1 MTSTQG
7 YEFIIQWHLTDK
19 CNLKC
24 RHCYQEGALT
34 EEMTLPEIEGVIG
47 EIVGMLEYWQEAYG
61 IDFSP
66 SFNITG
72 GEPFLRPDF
81 CAILERL
88 AATGFDL
95 YILSNGTLI
104 SPETARTLAAL
115 GVQGV
120 QVSLEGPA
128 EIHDQIRGKG
138 SFAASLAGI
147 RQLLAAGVKVSLN
160 TTLSQYNAA
169 YFRDLIE
176 IATSLGVPELGFS
189 RLVPSGRG
197 RALLAQMLSP
207 KEVKQLYEAIFS
219 WEVDGLALMSG
230 DPLVAQ
236 MSTPVAEDSG
246 GVPTGG
252 CAAGVSGLTLLPD
265 GAILPCRRLN
275 IPLGNVRRDS
285 LREVWATSPVLEK
298 LRDKSQYQ
306 GKCGSCLRWALCRG
320 CRAIASAYAQTQ
332 GTQDFLGEDPQC
344 FIDQG
349 I

>member
-24 RHCYQEGALT
+24 RHCYQEGGLT

-81 CAILERL
+81 FEILERL
-88 AATGFDL
+88 AGTGFDL

-115 GVQGV
+115 RVQGV

-128 EIHDQIRGKG
+128 EIHDQIRGQG

-160 TTLSQYNAA
+160 ATLSQVNAA
-169 YFRDLIE
+169 YFPDLVE

-197 RALLAQMLSP
+197 SDLLAQMLP
-207 KEVKQLYEAIFS
+207 AEEVRQLYKAIFS
-219 WEVDGLALMSG
+219 LPVEGLSIMSG
-230 DPLVAQ
+230 DPVVAQ
-236 MSTPVAEDSG
+236 MSSPTAEDSG
-246 GVPTGG
+246 NIPAGG

-265 GAILPCRRLN
+265 GTILPCRRLP
-275 IPLGNVRRDS
+275 IPIGNVRQDS
-285 LREVWATSPVLEK
+285 LREIWATSPVLER
-298 LRDKSQYQ
+298 LRDRSQYH

-320 CRAIASAYAQTQ
+320 CRAIAYAYAQAQ

-344 FIDQG
+344 FIDRG

>member
-1 MTSTQG
+1 MTSAQG

-24 RHCYQEGALT
+24 RHCYQEGGLT
-34 EEMTLPEIEGVIG
+34 QEMTLPEIAGVIS

-72 GEPFLRPDF
+72 GEPFLRPDIF
-81 CAILERL
+81 TILERL

-115 GVQGV
+115 RVQGV

-128 EIHDQIRGKG
+128 EIHDRIRGKG
-138 SFAASLAGI
+138 SFAASLTGI

-160 TTLSQYNAA
+160 ATLSQYNAA
-169 YFRDLIE
+169 YFHDLIE
-176 IATSLGVPELGFS
+176 IATTLGVPELGFS

-197 RALLAQMLSP
+197 RDLLTQMLSP
-207 KEVKQLYEAIFS
+207 AEVKQLYEAILS
-219 WEVDGLALMSG
+219 LEVDSLALMSG

-236 MSTPVAEDSG
+236 MSLPVAEANG
-246 GVPTGG
+246 AVPTGG

-265 GAILPCRRLN
+265 GTILPCRRLP
-275 IPLGNVRRDS
+275 IPIGNVRQDS
-285 LREVWATSPVLEK
+285 LREVWATSPVLER
-298 LRDKSQYQ
+298 LRDKSQYH
-306 GKCGSCLRWALCRG
+306 GKCGDCSRWALCRG
-320 CRAIASAYAQTQ
+320 CRAIAYAYAQAQ
-332 GTQDFLGEDPQC
+332 GTADFLGEDPQC
-344 FIDQG
+344 FIE
-349 I
+349 

>member
-7 YEFIIQWHLTDK
+7 YELISQGHLTDK

-24 RHCYQEGALT
+24 RHCYQEGGLT

-47 EIVGMLEYWQEAYG
+47 EIVGMLEYWQGAYG

-81 CAILERL
+81 FAILERL
-88 AATGFDL
+88 AGTGFDL

-104 SPETARTLAAL
+104 SPEMARTLAAL

-128 EIHDQIRGKG
+128 EIHDQIRGQG

-160 TTLSQYNAA
+160 ATLSQVNAA
-169 YFRDLIE
+169 YFPDLVE
-176 IATSLGVPELGFS
+176 MATSLGVPELGFS

-197 RALLAQMLSP
+197 SELLAQMLP
-207 KEVKQLYEAIFS
+207 VEEVRQLYKAIFS
-219 WEVDGLALMSG
+219 LPVEGLSIMSG
-230 DPLVAQ
+230 DPVVAQ
-236 MSTPVAEDSG
+236 MSSPTAEDSG
-246 GVPTGG
+246 NIPAGG
-252 CAAGVSGLTLLPD
+252 CAAGGSGLTLLPD
-265 GAILPCRRLN
+265 GTILPCRRLH
-275 IPLGNVRRDS
+275 IPMGNVRRDS
-285 LREVWATSPVLEK
+285 LREVWATSPVLER
-298 LRDKSQYQ
+298 LRDRSQYH
-306 GKCGSCLRWALCRG
+306 GKCGSCLRWALCGG
-320 CRAIASAYAQTQ
+320 CRALAYAYAQAQ
-332 GTQDFLGEDPQC
+332 GTQDFLGED
-344 FIDQG
+344 
-349 I
+349 